1 MLLPV
6 GPVLF
11 LFWSTGAV
19 MFDLTKINEVLGK
32 GHDRVRRIL
41 GKENTKK
48 VVKNGWQAYQQ
59 KKKDAGQGDSEAK
72 LRGPSGR

>member
-1 MLLPV
+1 
-6 GPVLF
+6 
-11 LFWSTGAV
+11 

-48 VVKNGWQAYQQ
+48 VVENGWQAYQQ
-59 KKKDAGQGDSEAK
+59 KKTDEDQGNRKVE
-72 LRGPSGR
+72 LRSPKRKP

>member
-1 MLLPV
+1 
-6 GPVLF
+6 
-11 LFWSTGAV
+11 

-59 KKKDAGQGDSEAK
+59 KKKDEGSRDCEKQ
-72 LRGPSGR
+72 LRDPDGR

>member
-11 LFWSTGAV
+11 TRSLGAV

-41 GKENTKK
+41 GKENTAK
-48 VVKNGWQAYQQ
+48 VVKNGWETYR
-59 KKKDAGQGDSEAK
+59 KTKKDASEGDSKAK
-72 LRGPSGR
+72 LRSPNG